1 MKILVA
7 DDSVTFLEMITNSL
21 KKLGHDVL
29 CANSGEMAVAFF
41 SEHHPDLVIL
51 DVNMQG
57 MDGFECARQ
66 IRSYNPDDW
75 IPIIFLSGLVTDES
89 IAKGIEA
96 GGDDYLTKP
105 YSDITLEAKIKAM
118 QRISEM
124 RMALLAKTNELR
136 IISTTD
142 ILTGLYNRFHFEKI
156 LRVKMAAA
164 TRHKFNIGLLFI
176 DLDHFKS
183 INDTFGHGIGD
194 LLLKEVASRLQRM
207 TRIDDVICRIGGDE
221 FVVILNHVESL
232 HAAGEMA
239 QKIVDSLG
247 QEYNINGLTLK
258 VTTCVGVTC
267 YPEQPGD
274 PATVTQNAD
283 IAMYAAKEL
292 GRNNYQFYTEALN
305 ERYRH
310 QLGLEHELKFAI
322 SRNQL
327 YVAYQPIYDLLSK
340 KIVGAEALVRWEH
353 PDYGMISP
361 DIFIPIAEETG
372 LIIDIGTWVL
382 NTVCRDSVKWYTY
395 GDKSFI
401 LSVNISIH
409 QLIHENFMP
418 ILLEILHQTKIPPG
432 NLELELTESTVITY
446 TTGLKETMK
455 HLNALGIRIS
465 IDDFG
470 TRYSSLTSLRHLPI
484 TTLKIDKDFV
494 RCVDKDKK
502 NAIIVKSLIALGENL
517 NLNVVAEGIQNESEM
532 QFLIVNGC
540 RRGQG
545 NYMKCPLKWEDIDKL
560 LVQSEKSTRS
570 KLDE

>member
-7 DDSVTFLEMITNSL
+7 DDSSTFLGMITSSL
-21 KKLGHDVL
+21 QKLGHSVL
-29 CANSGEMAVAFF
+29 QASSGEAAIALFK
-41 SEHHPDLVIL
+41 EHHPDLVIL
-51 DVNMQG
+51 DVTMQG
-57 MDGFECARQ
+57 MNGFDCARH
-66 IRSYNPDDW
+66 IRNHNPEDW
-75 IPIIFLSGLVTDES
+75 IPIIFLSGSVTDES

-105 YSDITLEAKIKAM
+105 YSEITLEAKIKAM

-124 RMALLAKTNELR
+124 REELLAKTTELK

-142 ILTGLYNRFHFEKI
+142 ILTGLFNRFYFEKI
-156 LRVKMAAA
+156 LHIKMAAA
-164 TRHKFNIGLLFI
+164 SRHQFNIGLLFI

-183 INDTFGHGIGD
+183 INDTFGHGVGD
-194 LLLKEVASRLQRM
+194 LLLKEVAERLRAI
-207 TRIDDVICRIGGDE
+207 TRVDDVICRIGGDE
-221 FVVILNHVESL
+221 FVIILNHIENL
-232 HAAGEMA
+232 HAAGEVA

-247 QEYNINGLTLK
+247 KEYSINGLTLK

-274 PATVTQNAD
+274 PATITQNAD

-322 SRNQL
+322 SRHQL
-327 YVAYQPIYDLLSK
+327 FINYQPIYDLLTK

-353 PDYGMISP
+353 PEFGNISP
-361 DIFIPIAEETG
+361 EIFIPIAEETG
-372 LIIDIGTWVL
+372 LIIEIGTWVL
-382 NTVCRDSVKWYTY
+382 NQVCHESLKWFTY
-395 GDKSFI
+395 GDKSFV

-409 QLIHENFMP
+409 QLMNEDFMQTLMD
-418 ILLEILHQTKIPPG
+418 ILRETKLPPS

-455 HLNALGIRIS
+455 HLNALGVRIS

-494 RCVDKDKK
+494 MAVDKDQK
-502 NAIIVKSLIALGENL
+502 NAIIVKSLIALGESL
-517 NLNVVAEGIQNESEM
+517 KLNVISEGIQNEGEM
-532 QFLIVNGC
+532 QFMILNGC
-540 RRGQG
+540 RNGQG
-545 NYMKCPLKWEDIDKL
+545 NYLMHPLKSDEFDKL
-560 LVQSEKSTRS
+560 LVKSDKTTRS
-570 KLDE
+570 NLDE